1 MPYPLRFALV
11 LAALASAALSGARA
25 QVIAVKT
32 APIADGGQ
40 FAFLPSANLGMGGL
54 SIALA
59 DSSLDPFVNP
69 AKGARLRG
77 TRVFGAPTFFSVT
90 RKAGG
95 GLTLPLGMSMSGG
108 AWFSELM
115 VAMQD
120 IDRAGNDNP
129 VVSPLASAADSRAPI
144 AASTVV
150 PPIDDSRASR
160 ENHFVHGMLGRR
172 LGRGFS
178 VASSASW
185 WRLNALDGVELFYP
199 TSQGVRQHGEASDV
213 RLGVLREFG
222 RGHSLEAV
230 AVHNRFAMN
239 QDVGFNEMLWDPTLR
254 TFTFRSRVEP
264 NASQTS
270 TWGLHLAYLRP
281 IADSTWQVGAVL
293 TGNHIHQPRL
303 PSYDLPAVPAD
314 AGRAQ
319 AYNVGA
325 GISRSSGPFVI
336 GLEGIY
342 EPIWS
347 RSWVRADEDLDA
359 RDGTSIAAGT
369 NVLEN
374 RFRFHNGIARLGLAA
389 AMPIAGEHALRL
401 EVGGQLRA
409 IRYRLEQSDAIQV
422 SQSASS
428 QGWNEWTRTWGATYR
443 FAGASLQYRGSL
455 TTGASRNGFDDTGN
469 VVFAPTIDS
478 RPGFASAVPFG
489 LSFAGVRTTTHQ
501 ISFSVPIR

>member
-1 MPYPLRFALV
+1 MTYRLALALV
-11 LAALASAALSGARA
+11 ATLPAALGTARG

-54 SIALA
+54 SIALP
-59 DSSLDPFVNP
+59 DSSLDPFINP
-69 AKGARLRG
+69 AKGAWLKG

-95 GLTLPLGMSMSGG
+95 GLTLPLGASVSSG
-108 AWFSELM
+108 AWFTQLA

-120 IDRAGNDNP
+120 IDRTGNDNP
-129 VVSPLASAADSRAPI
+129 VVSPLASADSRAP
-144 AASTVV
+144 ATSDVLPAE
-150 PPIDDSRASR
+150 DSKPSR
-160 ENHFVHGMLGRR
+160 QNGYVYGMLGRR

-178 VASSASW
+178 VASSVSW

-199 TSQGVRQHGEASDV
+199 TSQRVRQHGEASDV
-213 RLGVLREFG
+213 RVGVFKEFG

-230 AVHNRFAMN
+230 ALHNRFAMN
-239 QDVGFNEMLWDPTLR
+239 QDVGFNETLWDPTLR

-264 NASQTS
+264 NANQTE

-293 TGNHIHQPRL
+293 TGNRITQPRL
-303 PSYDLPAVPAD
+303 PAYDLPEVPAD

-319 AYNVGA
+319 AYNIGA
-325 GISRSSGPFVI
+325 GISRARGPFVV
-336 GLEGIY
+336 GLEGVY

-347 RSWVRADEDLDA
+347 RSWVRADETMEA
-359 RDGTSIAAGT
+359 RDGTSIGAGT

-389 AMPIAGEHALRL
+389 ALPISGQHALTL
-401 EVGGQLRA
+401 ETGGQLRA
-409 IRYRLEQSDAIQV
+409 VRYRLEQWDAVQLEEN
-422 SQSASS
+422 AST
-428 QGWNEWTRTWGATYR
+428 QGWNEWTRSWGVSYR
-443 FAGASLQYRGSL
+443 FAGASVQYRGNL
-455 TTGASRNGFDDTGN
+455 TTGASRPGFDDTGN
-469 VVFAPTIDS
+469 VVFSATGIDA
-478 RPGFASAVPFG
+478 RPGPGFTSSVPFG
-489 LSFAGVRTTTHQ
+489 LRFGGVRTTTHQ
-501 ISFSVPIR
+501 LSFSVPIR